1 MPVLIIAIC
10 HQAAMISSWNK
21 KWSLICLLLSGKNN
35 IEQYNNLQ
43 LRCEILDGEQ
53 DSIMRTIERLDQDKK
68 SEEMQILSIEKQQQ
82 KLEDEI
88 EELRER

>member
-1 MPVLIIAIC
+1 
-10 HQAAMISSWNK
+10 
-21 KWSLICLLLSGKNN
+21 
-35 IEQYNNLQ
+35 
-43 LRCEILDGEQ
+43 
-53 DSIMRTIERLDQDKK
+53 MRTIERLDQDKK